1 MLAPPFDSRECQLSN
16 GGVNIFQFVLSKKLQ
31 AFVIS
36 NISIKNFFCARP
48 KIPKSRTQN
57 TKSRTLKINN

>member
-1 MLAPPFDSRECQLSN
+1 MLKPPLESRECQLSN
-16 GGVNIFQFVLSKKLQ
+16 GGVIFFQFVLSKKLQ

-36 NISIKNFFCARP
+36 NISIKKLFCARP

-57 TKSRTLKINN
+57 TKSRTQKSDN